1 MLGFAPLAGA
11 ALASSGDANTRTLI
25 LAATDA
31 QDVAVFHVDGSAALY
46 LLATEVPD
54 VAAFASE
61 ILAFAALD
69 GLEYP
74 DIASFVVQN
83 INLELV
89 AVEAPDVAAFAAAIS
104 GAMALAATEAPDA
117 YSQSAYILWLTPDQ
131 PDDPSIWVPKNDPA
145 PYLTTVI

>member
-1 MLGFAPLAGA
+1 MLGFSPLAGA
-11 ALASSGDANTRTLI
+11 PLASAGDANTRTLI

-31 QDVAVFHVDGSAALY
+31 QDAVAIVLDGSAALY
-46 LLATEVPD
+46 LAATEAQD
-54 VAAFASE
+54 VAELTSE

-83 INLELV
+83 TNVELV
-89 AVEAPDVAAFAAAIS
+89 AVEAQDVAAIVAAIN
-104 GAMALAATEAPDA
+104 GTLALAATEAPDT
-117 YSQSAYILWLTPDQ
+117 YSQSAYILWLTPTQ
-131 PDDPSIWVPKNDPA
+131 PDDPTIWVPKNDPA